1 MCLSTHTPG
10 LNPSLTSGRLNQL
23 LLSQINLVI
32 LYQVQSKCSEIE
44 IASNLAKR
52 KLSMCLCLRQNYD
65 PNAWSEGQD
74 FLHITIHHI
83 SSIPFLHCSL
93 FPHIYNVFYLLWGQ
107 DGFSFQSSKGR
118 DSNLHALHFQR
129 SSLWR
134 SELFHK
140 SYFTLRSCPACMC
153 RRCHRNPHTNITTNT
168 VTHAHTQTNRLLH
181 WTIVLIFV
189 NWAKRGFFL
198 FAPLWHFS
206 PPP

>member
-93 FPHIYNVFYLLWGQ
+93 FPHIYNVFYLFEDKMVLVFNLQ
-107 DGFSFQSSKGR
+107 KAEIPIYMPFTSKGVPFE
-118 DSNLHALHFQR
+118 DQN
-129 SSLWR
+129 
-134 SELFHK
+134 
-140 SYFTLRSCPACMC
+140 YF
-153 RRCHRNPHTNITTNT
+153 I
-168 VTHAHTQTNRLLH
+168 NRISH
-181 WTIVLIFV
+181 
-189 NWAKRGFFL
+189 
-198 FAPLWHFS
+198 
-206 PPP
+206 